1 MWSTTKAEDVRAS
14 LKRLKKLNYQKLLNE
29 IFENILLS
37 FSYPPIG
44 MQEDEFTSLKLN
56 WIIEN
61 QRLDLLENFLNQN
74 KEFNGKG
81 RAVQILVD
89 SNISN
94 ADIKEGCEKIK
105 FIDSKIKDAYLEKF
119 KIYCLVFDNKRSQAR
134 LLLDL
139 LREQKQSDKFFDDKI
154 DYLLGISDKTLQK
167 VNDKN
172 LLNFYLSSITAK
184 DFKYTPNNQTKKEIW
199 KYLNSA
205 NLIVLDDINDK
216 KKLKELEQAAGKA
229 QIEPEIIFN
238 IYKQKSFNLNTLLN
252 AKNIYQTL
260 DTSDSRALIFQ
271 KFLLAEEPTS
281 KVEYLFLLEEIF
293 KKDNLQN
300 VYSEFLINN
309 LKQIETE
316 NIPKNYK
323 EIIETKIKNTEEIKL
338 GKVKY
343 DDKILH
349 QSKIIKFYL
358 ENENFK
364 KVKKRSIKFLKK

>member
-1 MWSTTKAEDVRAS
+1 
-14 LKRLKKLNYQKLLNE
+14 
-29 IFENILLS
+29 
-37 FSYPPIG
+37 

-184 DFKYTPNNQTKKEIW
+184 DFKYTPNNQTKKR
-199 KYLNSA
+199 
-205 NLIVLDDINDK
+205 NL
-216 KKLKELEQAAGKA
+216 E
-229 QIEPEIIFN
+229 
-238 IYKQKSFNLNTLLN
+238 
-252 AKNIYQTL
+252 
-260 DTSDSRALIFQ
+260 
-271 KFLLAEEPTS
+271 
-281 KVEYLFLLEEIF
+281 
-293 KKDNLQN
+293 
-300 VYSEFLINN
+300 
-309 LKQIETE
+309 
-316 NIPKNYK
+316 IPK
-323 EIIETKIKNTEEIKL
+323 
-338 GKVKY
+338 
-343 DDKILH
+343 
-349 QSKIIKFYL
+349 FC
-358 ENENFK
+358 
-364 KVKKRSIKFLKK
+364 